1 MIGTPGGGPVSCAIG
16 LAVLD
21 AIEREGLQENAR
33 VVGAR
38 LKAGLEAMGF
48 SDSNFR
54 NSKYMR
60 LQVLK
65 ELREKG
71 LLDGN
76 LEWTWGAPARGARAA
91 VAERSA
97 VQ

>member
-1 MIGTPGGGPVSCAIG
+1 
-16 LAVLD
+16 
-21 AIEREGLQENAR
+21 
-33 VVGAR
+33 
-38 LKAGLEAMGF
+38 
-48 SDSNFR
+48 
-54 NSKYMR
+54 MR

-76 LEWTWGAPARGARAA
+76 LEWTWGAPARAARAL